1 MSSYPS
7 ACPRLAFE
15 HTLAPVQGDDVLP
28 FAIISAP
35 PSHAF
40 EQALAPFLCDDG
52 LPFASV
58 LPAAV
63 VEQAFVDANV
73 TFGATASSVFTPA
86 LTLWAFLSQ
95 VLEADKSCRA
105 AVTRVLA
112 HRLAAQQAA
121 CSEDTGAYCRAR
133 AKLPAAVLQRLTV
146 AAGANLEGLVPT
158 PWLWHGKHVTLVD
171 GTTLTMPDTE
181 ANQAAYPQLSSQ
193 APGAG
198 FPMVRMVVLLSLA
211 TAGLVGMA
219 LAPYEGKETG
229 ETALLRRLLDE
240 GHLGD
245 ILLADRY
252 YCTYWLVA
260 QAQALGK
267 DVVFRLHHRRD
278 YDFQRGQRL
287 GPEDHVVLWHR
298 PERPDWMDEATYA
311 AMPATL
317 TMRELRVVID
327 TPGCR
332 CADIV
337 VATTLTDAVQYP
349 KDAIGDL
356 YHDRWHVE
364 PDIRAIKQH
373 LQMDHLR
380 CKTPFMIAK
389 EIWAHFL
396 GYNLIRKAACQAA
409 LLQQV
414 HPREVSFTATRQTIN
429 AAWSQLTLADL
440 AERVRQ
446 GRCLLREVGKQR
458 VGDRPDR
465 YEPRV
470 VKRRP
475 KPYKYLREPR
485 QQAQARLLRTKE
497 T

>member
-1 MSSYPS
+1 
-7 ACPRLAFE
+7 
-15 HTLAPVQGDDVLP
+15 
-28 FAIISAP
+28 
-35 PSHAF
+35 
-40 EQALAPFLCDDG
+40 
-52 LPFASV
+52 V
-58 LPAAV
+58 LPATV
-63 VEQAFVDANV
+63 VEQAFVDAHV
-73 TFGATASSVFTPA
+73 TFGATTASVFTPA

-95 VLEADKSCRA
+95 VLESDKSCRA

-121 CSEDTGAYCRAR
+121 CSEDTAAYCRAR
-133 AKLPAAVLQRLTV
+133 AKLPTAVLQRLTV
-146 AAGANLEGLVPT
+146 AAGEHLEGLVPT
-158 PWLWHGKHVTLVD
+158 SWLWHGKHVTLVD
-171 GTTLTMPDTE
+171 GTTLTMPDTD

-193 APGAG
+193 AAGAG
-198 FPMVRMVVLLSLA
+198 FPILRMVVLLSLA
-211 TAGLVGMA
+211 TACLVGMA

-229 ETALLRRLLDE
+229 ETALLRQLLEE

-260 QAQALGK
+260 LAQARGK
-267 DVVFRLHHRRD
+267 EVVFRLHHRRD
-278 YDFQRGQRL
+278 YDFQRGQSL
-287 GPEDHVVLWHR
+287 GPDDHVVLWHR
-298 PERPDWMDEATYA
+298 PQRPEWMDEATYA
-311 AMPATL
+311 TIPPTL

-327 TPGCR
+327 TPGGR
-332 CADIV
+332 CSEIV
-337 VATTLTDAVQYP
+337 VATTLTDAAQYP
-349 KDAIGDL
+349 KDAVGDL
-356 YHDRWHVE
+356 YHERWHVE
-364 PDIRAIKQH
+364 PDLRAIKQH

-414 HPREVSFTATRQTIN
+414 HPRDVSFTATRQTLN
-429 AAWSQLTLADL
+429 AARSQLTRADFS
-440 AERVRQ
+440 ERVRQ
-446 GRCLLREVGKQR
+446 GRCLLGEVGKQR

-475 KPYKYLREPR
+475 KQYKHLREPR
-485 QQAQARLLRTKE
+485 QQARARLLRGKE
-497 T
+497 S